1 MSTLDDTNSVIEQLD
16 MPVEYYLVQTQ
27 AGKQTELKLNLNITD
42 ENYLNTN
49 TKKVLIDGKTVAY
62 LDMSSSAEIQ
72 DYRLICSEL
81 ANLFEIRSS
90 TSYKIKTSDNKAGLI
105 KRSIENANE
114 IAISLNKI
122 IKKLYQKI
130 QSGELKDDVF
140 VNGLNSIQ
148 QSSFGN
154 PITDE
159 KEIKKVVDV
168 ALYAISKSF
177 VTMTAADFIKC
188 KKNYLQMILFDYI
201 VGQTKRTFDSYSV
214 VVDKESG
221 AASFGG
227 MTSFDCSPMP
237 NQQSSEYVLNTSVVN
252 RVALINTIYKNYY
265 SEIAEFSRMIS
276 TFLNDYKK
284 SIELI
289 IKNNSQGEYTNILST
304 INANVDFLSALESQ
318 YHVEGN
324 KIESTQTNI
333 GIQLKA
339 KKNNNDVLAKY
350 PEVETPEELMVEFDE
365 ESVDDGI
372 KLSVEPTPQA
382 NGFVNKLLVILF
394 IAFICGV
401 GVGVGFVLFRLS
413 GI

>member
-27 AGKQTELKLNLNITD
+27 AGKQIELKLNLNITD

-49 TKKVLIDGKTVAY
+49 TKRVLIDGKTVAY
-62 LDMSSSAEIQ
+62 LDLSSSPEIQ

-81 ANLFEIRSS
+81 ANLFEIRSA
-90 TSYKIKTSDNKAGLI
+90 TSYKIKTSDNKTGLI

-114 IAISLNKI
+114 ISISLNKI

-140 VNGLNSIQ
+140 VNGINSIQ

-154 PITDE
+154 SITDE

-177 VTMTAADFIKC
+177 VTMTAANFIKC

-214 VVDKESG
+214 VVDKESNS
-221 AASFGG
+221 ASFGG
-227 MTSFDCSPMP
+227 MTSFDCSPML
-237 NQQSSEYVLNTSVVN
+237 NQESSEYVLNTSVVN
-252 RVALINTIYKNYY
+252 RIALINTIYKNYY
-265 SEIAEFSRMIS
+265 SEISEFSRMVS

-289 IKNNSQGEYTNILST
+289 IKNNSHAEYTNVLSA
-304 INANVDFLSALESQ
+304 INANIDFLSALENQ

-350 PEVETPEELMVEFDE
+350 PEVENSQELMVEFE
-365 ESVDDGI
+365 EEPVDDGI
-372 KLSVEPTPQA
+372 KLSVEPIPQA
-382 NGFVNKLLVILF
+382 NGFINKLLVILF